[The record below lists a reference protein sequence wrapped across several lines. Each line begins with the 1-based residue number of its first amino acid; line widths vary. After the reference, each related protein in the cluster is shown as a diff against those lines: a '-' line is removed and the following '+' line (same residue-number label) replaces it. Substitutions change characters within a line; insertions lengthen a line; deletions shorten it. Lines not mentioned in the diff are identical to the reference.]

1 MEIVNQ
7 MGHIQH
13 WGISPAADL
22 SAFETAHPAPS
33 PYRVLLSGCSD
44 IRHILK
50 TLCDLGQ
57 RETSSGKRQFTCI
70 EFYVHET
77 NKELLCRSLLF
88 LHIIHETHLSFEERI
103 EIFLDLYGNAM
114 IKYHFLYLGRGMRGI
129 FMPCEKTC

>member
-50 TLCDLGQ
+50 TLSRLGD
-57 RETSSGKRQFTCI
+57 RPRKP
-70 EFYVHET
+70 
-77 NKELLCRSLLF
+77 RSN
-88 LHIIHETHLSFEERI
+88 
-103 EIFLDLYGNAM
+103 LDS
-114 IKYHFLYLGRGMRGI
+114 
-129 FMPCEKTC
+129 P